1 MPRQSRS
8 KRHRR
13 STYRPAPAAPQ
24 ERGRAEE
31 WWPTALLLLLV
42 LGVPALVFAR
52 IVTHDFV
59 LWDDTI
65 EIYKN
70 PYLNP
75 ATWQGVAEV
84 WRHPYIN
91 LYVPVSYT
99 AFALL
104 ASFARLPAPDPALGE
119 TGALLDPR
127 VFHAASWTLH
137 LANTLLVFAILRLLI
152 RRQREGDRTR
162 HGPETSS
169 AAAAAGALVFALHPV
184 QVESV
189 AWASELRGLLC
200 GAFSLLCIW
209 LYLRRVVPDPP
220 GDAGSQGNSGGDPPH
235 LAGAGG
241 PGAHPW
247 PAGRSGTFMYGGAL
261 LAAALAMLAKPSAV
275 SLPLVLVAL
284 DRWCLRRPWRA
295 CLASAAPFMALAAPA
310 VLLTQDAQPVRP
322 EIVAPLWQ
330 RPFVAGDALA
340 FYLGKLILPFGL
352 GIDHGRTPAR
362 VLSSGWGYAAWTIP
376 VAAALL
382 AWWAARPAPRASW
395 PAAAGAV
402 SLAALLPV
410 LGLAPFA
417 FQFYST
423 VADRYLYMAMLGP
436 ALAAACFLAQRRS
449 AGAWAAAGAL
459 LAGWAVLSYV
469 QAGTWRNSVT
479 LLSHAI
485 EVNPASDVSFAN
497 RGMALARR
505 GQLDRAEQDLRQAL
519 RLNPGNHKAHTNLG
533 NVLLLR
539 GRREAAIAEYRA
551 AIAIEPSWA
560 ESHSNLGMA
569 LAMRHDLDEAAAQ
582 FGEALRLDP
591 RSASARSGLAQVLAM
606 RKRPPS
612 GSPPSGR

>member
-1 MPRQSRS
+1 M
-8 KRHRR
+8 
-13 STYRPAPAAPQ
+13 AAV
-24 ERGRAEE
+24 
-31 WWPTALLLLLV
+31 LLLV
-42 LGVPALVFAR
+42 ILPALVFAR
-52 IVTHDFV
+52 IVAHDFV

-70 PYLNP
+70 PYLDLP
-75 ATWQGVAEV
+75 TWQAVAEL

-104 ASFARLPAPDPALGE
+104 AAVARLPAPDPALGE

-127 VFHAASWTLH
+127 VFHAASWSLH
-137 LANTLLVFAILRLLI
+137 LVNTLLVFAILRLLAG
-152 RRQREGDRTR
+152 RLFAGDRTPNR
-162 HGPETSS
+162 PETWPGAGVGTRH

-209 LYLRRVVPDPP
+209 LYLRRWESVPP
-220 GDAGSQGNSGGDPPH
+220 GDAGSHGDPDDPPH
-235 LAGAGG
+235 LASAGW

-247 PAGRSGTFMYGGAL
+247 PAGRSGAFMYAGAL
-261 LAAALAMLAKPSAV
+261 LAGALAMLAKPSAV
-275 SLPLVLVAL
+275 SLPLVLLAL
-284 DRWCLRRPWRA
+284 DRWGLRRPWRA
-295 CLASAAPFMALAAPA
+295 CLAGAAPFLALAAPM

-340 FYLGKLILPFGL
+340 FYLRKLVLPVGL
-352 GIDHGRTPAR
+352 GIDYGRTPAR
-362 VLSSGWGYAAWTIP
+362 VLAGAWGHAAWLIP
-376 VAAALL
+376 MAAALL
-382 AWWAARPAPRASW
+382 AWWAARRAAVERDAHATSWMPAS
-395 PAAAGAV
+395 GAV

-410 LGLAPFA
+410 LGLVPFA
-417 FQFYST
+417 FQYYST
-423 VADRYLYMAMLGP
+423 VADRYLYLAMLGP
-436 ALAAACFLAQRRS
+436 ALAVACWLARGRNAA
-449 AGAWAAAGAL
+449 AWAAVGAL
-459 LAGWAVLSYV
+459 LAGWAVLAYV

-505 GQLDRAEQDLRQAL
+505 GQLGGAEEDIREAL
-519 RLNPGNHKAHTNLG
+519 RLNPGNHKAHSNLG

-551 AIAIEPSWA
+551 AIAIEPGWA

-569 LAMRHDLDEAAAQ
+569 LATRRDLDEAAAQ

-591 RSASARSGLAQVLAM
+591 RSASARSGLKQVIALRHRQPGEAL
-606 RKRPPS
+606 PP
-612 GSPPSGR
+612 GR